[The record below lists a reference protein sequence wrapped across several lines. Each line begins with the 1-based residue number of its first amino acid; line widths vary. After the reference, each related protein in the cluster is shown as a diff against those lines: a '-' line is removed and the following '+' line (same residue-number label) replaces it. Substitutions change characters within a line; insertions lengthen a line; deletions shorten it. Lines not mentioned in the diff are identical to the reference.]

1 MKLSSLALVAI
12 LAFNVVIG
20 VKPAK
25 ANQQL
30 VASICDYVATDQK
43 SRLRKKLKES
53 RVKLRNIYSSIS
65 CNGMSLIRFA
75 VDKNSVDIG
84 VFIVKKIPASKL
96 SSFGDVAWAEA
107 NGHAGSEIIAKLKS
121 RIGS

>member
-1 MKLSSLALVAI
+1 MKLSSLALVAV

-30 VASICDYVATDQK
+30 VASICDYVASDQK
-43 SRLRKKLKES
+43 SRLRKKLKET
-53 RVKLRNIYSSIS
+53 RVKLRNVYGGIS

-75 VDKNSVDIG
+75 VEKNSVDIG
-84 VFIVKKIPASKL
+84 VFIIKKIPASKL
-96 SSFGDVAWAEA
+96 STFGDVDWAEA
-107 NGHAGSEIIAKLKS
+107 NGHGGSEIIAKLKE
-121 RIGS
+121 RIGA

>member
-1 MKLSSLALVAI
+1 MKLSSLALVAV
-12 LAFNVVIG
+12 LAFSVVIG

-53 RVKLRNIYSSIS
+53 RVKLRNIYNGIA
-65 CNGMSLIRFA
+65 CNGKSLIRFA
-75 VDKNSVDIG
+75 VEKNSVDIG
-84 VFIVKKIPASKL
+84 VFIIKKIPASKL
-96 SSFGDVAWAEA
+96 SKFGDVAWAES
-107 NGHAGSEIIAKLKS
+107 NGHADSAIIAKLKE